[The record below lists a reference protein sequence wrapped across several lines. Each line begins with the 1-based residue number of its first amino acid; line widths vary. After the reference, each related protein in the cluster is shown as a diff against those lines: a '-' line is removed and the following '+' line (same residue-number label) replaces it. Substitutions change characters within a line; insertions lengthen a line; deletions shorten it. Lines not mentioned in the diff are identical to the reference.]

1 MEDWRD
7 MAVLSMRDVQEVLV
21 AMDEVDVI
29 DTSKTIVISTK
40 KLVEILQVVVAELQQ
55 IKGMHIPYPVSHPY
69 VNNVNAIY
77 GKTAAQQAV
86 RDIVD
91 YLRQQRNLD
100 PGDSDYFRGH
110 KKALHWIQSILDKN
124 GYKEE
129 D

>member
-21 AMDEVDVI
+21 AMDE
-29 DTSKTIVISTK
+29 VISTK

-100 PGDSDYFRGH
+100 LGDSDYLRGH

>member
-1 MEDWRD
+1 
-7 MAVLSMRDVQEVLV
+7 MRDAQEALV
-21 AMDEVDVI
+21 AMEEAAATTGI
-29 DTSKTIVISTK
+29 GATSR
-40 KLVEILQVVVAELQQ
+40 KLVEILQVLVAELQQ

-69 VNNVNAIY
+69 VNNINAIY

-100 PGDSDYFRGH
+100 PGDSDYLRGH
-110 KKALHWIQSILDKN
+110 KKALYWIQSILDKN